1 MASMEKQAYLIMAH
15 NNFDQLCML
24 IDVLDDER
32 TGIFIHIDNR
42 SGFTDFDMLKSHAK
56 KSYIDIFSTRAIYW
70 GDYSQTQCE
79 IDLLERAHDHERY
92 EYYHLISNA
101 DFPTMPQK
109 KILAFFDENKGKE
122 FVSFRFPMNAWPF
135 RNKPYTT
142 EHKYYHILT
151 KYLRTKHKIRDKV
164 VYMLEYGCVFL
175 QFLARVDRIKGEF
188 ISAKGSQWWSFTNE
202 FTEYV
207 LSKKDWLDKHFTMA
221 RSGDEAWPAILVYN
235 SEFRKNLYDQ
245 NYDCSNNANQRY
257 IDWERGFPYTFRVE
271 DYDEIINSG
280 LPFVRKTDM
289 RIDGGLVQKLY
300 DKIMAESQTE

>member
-1 MASMEKQAYLIMAH
+1 
-15 NNFDQLCML
+15 
-24 IDVLDDER
+24 
-32 TGIFIHIDNR
+32 
-42 SGFTDFDMLKSHAK
+42 
-56 KSYIDIFSTRAIYW
+56 
-70 GDYSQTQCE
+70 
-79 IDLLERAHDHERY
+79 
-92 EYYHLISNA
+92 
-101 DFPTMPQK
+101 MPQK
-109 KILAFFDENKGKE
+109 KILAFFDANKGKE

-164 VYMLEYGCVFL
+164 VYLLEYGCVFL

-257 IDWERGFPYTFRVE
+257 IDWERGFPYTFRAE